1 MFRSERKW
9 VLGIILFLIFINILA
24 WNSFFKVR
32 SIKPLK
38 VVFFDVGQGD
48 SIFIESPCFHQILID
63 GGPGNDVLEKLSEN
77 MPFWDRSLDLVILTH
92 PDSDHLFGLT
102 EVLKR
107 YEVDNIAWTGVSGE
121 TALYDKW
128 VELIEKK
135 DLNAITAQKGLKI
148 SSQKCPA
155 GDIEMEIIYPFESIE
170 GKRVSNINN
179 SSLVLKLT
187 FKESSFL
194 FTGDITSSVEGQL
207 GGEVNADVL
216 KVSHHGSKNSTTEDF
231 LEKVSPV
238 IAVISA
244 GKDNFYGHPHEE
256 VLERLKGAKVLRTDI
271 LGDVEILND
280 GKVFFF

>member
-1 MFRSERKW
+1 MFRNERKW
-9 VLGIILFLIFINILA
+9 VFGIIFFLVFINILA
-24 WNSFFKVR
+24 WNDFFSVR
-32 SIKPLK
+32 SRKPLK

-77 MPFWDRSLDLVILTH
+77 MPFWDKSLDLVVLTH

-107 YEVDNIAWTGVSGE
+107 YEVGNIVWTDVLGE
-121 TALYDKW
+121 TALYNKW
-128 VELIEKK
+128 VELIEKE

-155 GDIEMEIIYPFESIE
+155 GDIEMEVIYPFESIK
-170 GKRVSNINN
+170 GKSVSNINN
-179 SSLVLKLT
+179 SSIVLKLT
-187 FKESSFL
+187 FKENSFI
-194 FTGDITSSVEGQL
+194 FTGDITSSIEGKL
-207 GGEVNADVL
+207 GEEVNTDVL
-216 KVSHHGSKNSTTEDF
+216 KVAHHGSKNSTTEDF

-256 VLERLKGAKVLRTDI
+256 VLERLKGIKVLRTDI